1 MRVAR
6 TSFPEGPMKEEV
18 EHLSAGILW
27 TIVNRGQPLPDAY
40 VQHAKDCR
48 DCREFVWEF
57 SVEARDSG
65 LRFPDLLPQPDECAV
80 GMRA

>member
-1 MRVAR
+1 MRLAR
-6 TSFPEGPMKEEV
+6 TSYPEVSVNEQV

-27 TIVNRGQPLPDAY
+27 TIVNRGQPLPEAY

-57 SVEARDSG
+57 SVEARSAG

-80 GMRA
+80 SLIA